1 MILYHYYERARGPL
15 KNLSDLE
22 PEAAERVLDGIRTEN
37 RVFAAHRYDGYM
49 ARRRELEQMARRMFI
64 EKGGNPLRKAPHYFV
79 VERCEWLETWYRDA
93 AWIALPVDAL
103 PEGAVSFTY
112 GDMFPTFSPRV
123 QDGREY
129 RNKVYTLREIRD
141 VMERYGLPQHWN
153 AAGTFGPERY
163 IEAQVWCDPPAGVLL
178 P

>member
-22 PEAAERVLDGIRTEN
+22 PEAAQRLLDGIRAEN
-37 RVFAAHRYDGYM
+37 RVFAAHRYDGYL
-49 ARRRELEQMARRMFI
+49 ARRRELEHLARNLFL
-64 EKGGNPLRKAPHYFV
+64 EKGGRPLREAPHYFV
-79 VERCEWLETWYRDA
+79 VERCEWLETWYQDA

-129 RNKVYTLREIRD
+129 RNKVYTLREIRALID
-141 VMERYGLPQHWN
+141 RYGLPQRWN
-153 AAGTFGPERY
+153 PSGASGPERY
-163 IEAQVWCDPPAGVLL
+163 VEAQVWWDPPAGALL
-178 P
+178 R